1 MIKIQELLSYQA
13 PELKQRLAGMG
24 ARAET
29 GKEGDHHRRKA
40 DRDKNIGRGLIL
52 NARRVHPGRAA
63 RESDP
68 PGQTN
73 EREGATAGRGAR
85 GRQACHRS
93 RSKKLK
99 GKAITMQ
106 AKVEGRVKWFDPIRG
121 YGFAV
126 RLDGGGD
133 VFLHHRRLLDAPE
146 SMEKGAAV
154 LFGILDDPKGPVAVD
169 VEIVGSSDK
178 NKKETGSCIL

>member
-29 GKEGDHHRRKA
+29 GSDSAVQASPGGGAADGGRTEGRR
-40 DRDKNIGRGLIL
+40 
-52 NARRVHPGRAA
+52 
-63 RESDP
+63 
-68 PGQTN
+68 
-73 EREGATAGRGAR
+73 AG
-85 GRQACHRS
+85 HRS

-99 GKAITMQ
+99 GKVITMQ

-133 VFLHHRRLLDAPE
+133 VFCTTADCWMHRRAWRRVLPCDRMP
-146 SMEKGAAV
+146 AAW
-154 LFGILDDPKGPVAVD
+154 FDY
-169 VEIVGSSDK
+169 ER
-178 NKKETGSCIL
+178 

>member
-13 PELKQRLAGMG
+13 PELRHRLAGMG

-29 GKEGDHHRRKA
+29 GSDSAVQASPGGGAADGGRTEGRR
-40 DRDKNIGRGLIL
+40 
-52 NARRVHPGRAA
+52 
-63 RESDP
+63 
-68 PGQTN
+68 
-73 EREGATAGRGAR
+73 AG
-85 GRQACHRS
+85 HRS

-99 GKAITMQ
+99 GKVITMQ

-133 VFLHHRRLLDAPE
+133 VFLHHRRLINADLD
-146 SMEKGAAV
+146 MKKGAV
-154 LFGILDDPKGPVAVD
+154 ILFSVLDDPKGPVAVD